1 MFASLYSFCMNV
13 ELRGNLTYV
22 PQYLKGEWKEERAGS
37 AQWYLVLRQEAV
49 DTN

>member
-1 MFASLYSFCMNV
+1 MNV

-22 PQYLKGEWKEERAGS
+22 PQYLKGEWKEKRAGF
-37 AQWYLVLRQEAV
+37 AQGYPVLRQETV